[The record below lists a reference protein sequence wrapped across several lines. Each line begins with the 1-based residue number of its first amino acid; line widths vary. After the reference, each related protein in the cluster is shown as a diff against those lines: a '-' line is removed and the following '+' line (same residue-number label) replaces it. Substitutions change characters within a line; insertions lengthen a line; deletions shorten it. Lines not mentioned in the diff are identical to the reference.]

1 MSEKQNIVS
10 SEQLVQEISGS
21 DLYPQLIQQLQKD
34 LNRAGI
40 DYEINLNAAPKELFL
55 EIERLLLKRLNT
67 AFNEFL
73 NLLYAVDVSERDI
86 RKCDSEESAVIAQH
100 ATYLILKREW
110 QKIYFRNSL

>member
-1 MSEKQNIVS
+1 VSEKQDVVS
-10 SEQLVQEISGS
+10 SEQLIQEISQS

-40 DYEINLNAAPKELFL
+40 DYEITVSATPKELFL
-55 EIERLLLKRLNT
+55 EIKQLLLEKLNN
-67 AFNEFL
+67 AFNDFL

-86 RKCDSEESAVIAQH
+86 KNCNSEESVAIAQY

-110 QKIYFRNSL
+110 QKIYYRNSF

>member
-1 MSEKQNIVS
+1 MSDKQNIVLG
-10 SEQLVQEISGS
+10 ERLIQEISQS

-40 DYEINLNAAPKELFL
+40 DYEIRIKATPKELFL
-55 EIERLLLKRLNT
+55 EIKQLLLEKLNS
-67 AFNEFL
+67 AFNDFL

-86 RKCDSEESAVIAQH
+86 KNCNSEESIVIVQY

-110 QKIYFRNSL
+110 QKIYYRNSF